1 MVRAVRVGCVGLGLG
16 CAASA
21 AAQYSVSQFNEIG
34 LSADE
39 QTTRNNLSYAAIVT
53 QITTHNASIP
63 IGFIP
68 SPTISGA
75 AEVAN
80 TAADNTLKF
89 TKAYLVAP
97 NDLELFPNNGG
108 SCGYEI
114 VLPQVSATYGNF
126 LGLWPK
132 LGDDRLFL
140 PGDTPIS
147 FGVLGVPE
155 LVHANT
161 DVELSLHGA
170 GIVHTDDELAG
181 RASTGGGQTVIVG
194 AGVHELEWRAD
205 TKWYP
210 VFDTVIP
217 IGLSVIMSKMEVYF
231 SGKARAL
238 KAERNAKVATFAP
251 ELLSVKSN
259 TVELARELDELNR
272 KLHLYDKLQGLAL
285 DGVQELTGEFI
296 VGQFFDA
303 KTTVSRS
310 RIQKLTVYDVLAPT
324 ITTSDATPT
333 YEATDIGGARTS
345 RYLRDLSSLIIAS
358 DECGR
363 PVTITNNAPEL
374 LPLGDTFV
382 TWTVRD
388 LGPTAPGADH
398 DGDGVID
405 TQAFNSR
412 TVTQTV
418 TIEDTQAPIMVPPP
432 AVVIES
438 NVSIDLDDQALGQP
452 LVVDLADLHP
462 TVTRS
467 TASVD
472 GIVPPNTRTAVTWSA
487 ADDGTPPNVST
498 AQQLVTVKTPGTN
511 TAPTAAPKTADTLT
525 AKSVPIVLTADDADV
540 LPLTGN
546 PGGPG
551 IRDPLQFR
559 IESLPQHGE
568 FVAPLY
574 PFFID
579 DYRTDK
585 VGGLI
590 EYIESQPDAETLRQ
604 SYETAV
610 ATRRLSNWLDGEF
623 CNATPSQP
631 APVDFVFDPRYVQVT
646 DAGEQYFFDNYFVC
660 DPDPETD
667 WTTHPRVSRWSAAG
681 EFLGHVRIDDDGGG
695 GIQADE
701 AAFRFSDDG
710 FLYFVAKTTGGQ
722 PVVSVHRCP
731 AALTDTSNRP
741 ATCGQANGDYFGPID
756 VNLHS
761 GAAFPEN
768 AFLDGDRGI
777 AYVTDGQRIDV
788 YRLAN
793 DQRLGTLVNDA
804 GVADLFRVAAC
815 RTSGSPDFDDEME
828 IDSEGNLYVID
839 NDCNRIHK
847 FTKSYFDDDGLF
859 VRGDYVGW
867 MGRCNGSNNLACDV
881 PNQRTKGYSCTAAS
895 ACTTPAGNSQG
906 TLIGQF
912 SNPAFL
918 AMDPNDV
925 LYVADYG
932 NNRIQRFGPD
942 GTFAGQAQS
951 TGNGINA
958 PVDGAFVL
966 GNMGP
971 PKHVSVNSQRFFVVD
986 QQERFVHVFDA
997 SPFTDVTSST
1007 ATVTYVSDFDFHTR
1021 TDTFSYSAHDGLVS
1035 SNVAQV
1041 SIAVARNYRQPL
1053 PTAQTVTTNEDR
1065 AIVIVLSGTD
1075 PDGILTRDFNGLDS
1089 LTFTIARQPQHG
1101 TLARRGTPPAGVTLD
1116 PGTDV
1121 WTYTPNRDFQGGDVF
1136 SFTVSDA
1143 FTDRTNDGPRTIP
1156 EPYGEAEPVDVAVT
1170 VVPAND
1176 IPIVRLDEPARV
1188 AAGFPV
1194 LLQGTVYDDLGEGYA
1209 ATVRW
1214 GDGRV
1219 ERNGVTVVD
1228 SNGTPN
1234 DSADDEARM
1243 TGVVFSEEGLSSIG
1257 QSPMT
1262 AMHSYTSTGS
1272 RQIVMCMR
1280 DPGRLE
1286 ACDSVNV
1293 TVESLAVLGAD
1304 VSLSH
1309 DEIVDGVPF
1318 NATIE
1323 VANGRPVA
1331 GVTGL
1336 AATNV
1341 RLALEIPPEVAV
1353 DTYSSS
1359 AGSCA
1364 VDQGVLRC
1372 GFGTLANGATATV
1385 KVGLHGKGTL
1395 IHARALSLE
1404 ADVSTDTPSLEEV
1417 AIGRA
1422 SIDLKAVTLDRDHD
1436 GLTNLFEG
1444 FYGVSEPAA
1453 DADGD
1458 GLTNRAELDNRTS
1471 PVAADTDADGVADGA
1486 EVNRYGSDPVSTDS
1500 DGDGL
1505 ADGAEV
1511 ATHGTDPAERDS
1523 DGDGLPDDFEL
1534 ANGFDPRVA
1543 DSAGDRD
1550 GDGLSDADEFAN
1562 GTDHLAADSD
1572 GDTLSDAAEV
1582 NVYATDPTEADTD
1595 QDGLADQAEL
1605 AAGTD
1610 LLKPDSD
1617 DDGLLDGA
1625 EAAVGTSPLDADFD
1639 NDGLPDGWEVRN
1651 GRNPVVADA
1660 TTDPDGDGILT
1671 AAELANGTDPLDADT
1686 DRDGLSDRA
1695 EALGG
1700 TNPRE
1705 ADTDGDG
1712 LVDGDEV
1719 AVHHSNPLL
1728 ADGDADG
1735 LPDDWEVEHGLA
1747 PLANDAAADP
1757 DADGLVN
1764 RGEYKYH
1771 SDPNNADTDGDGLND
1786 RAELAVLRYRNSG
1799 QTLGTAIGEAVA
1811 LGDLDG
1817 DGDLDAFVANR
1828 AGGSEIWLNDG
1839 DGTFALDSANALN
1852 DAEAL
1857 DVDLA
1862 DIDGDGDLDAVL
1874 AHPTQ
1879 PNTLWINGAGGAAE
1893 GVFTLSAQTLGAGVS
1908 DGVEFGTRFRSA
1920 HSGPSLAVANWFGA
1934 NEAFGFDDGVLI
1946 QLPVNDPLRAN
1957 SEDVAVGDLNGDG
1970 LDDAFVVNRG
1980 AANQVFRGNDVG
1992 ICTAAL
1998 CDSGQRLGAGAESIA
2013 VALGDV
2019 DGDSDLD
2026 AYEAIYGAGDRVWLN
2041 NGSGTFTN
2049 SGQALGA
2056 DGSNDVSLVDVDGDG
2071 DLDALVA
2078 NNGTS
2083 RLWANTGAGTFTD
2096 SGRTLG
2102 TAATFGL
2109 DLGDVDGDGDEDVYF
2124 ANDGPD
2130 TVWLL
2135 DRLAPNDPDSDDD
2148 GINDGWEIENGLDP
2162 LNDADGERDA
2172 DFDALSNREE
2182 FDADTDP
2189 RDTDTDGDGMPDAFE
2204 VRNGL
2209 DPKVDDADLDLEGDG
2224 TSNLVEFEQSADPQG
2239 DDTAPVVTAPANIT
2253 ANSTGALTAVPLG
2266 AASAQDARGGAV
2278 VATPDDDGPFAPGR
2292 HRLTWSASDVMGN
2305 VGEAHQTVD
2314 VIPLVDVAVGQV
2326 VDEGDTVTVLV
2337 QLNGAAVSY
2346 PVRVDYSVAGAA
2358 TNPEDH
2364 DAAGGSVLIGSG
2376 TSVGIPIEI
2385 VADNYFEGDE
2395 TFTLKIESAVNA
2407 VLGVQ
2412 RSHTI
2417 TITQANVR
2425 PLARI
2430 VVRQRGDVVTTA
2442 PANGGPL
2449 TISAEVTDPNA
2460 GDEHTYDWSRTAP
2473 GTLNPGDYADSSY
2486 SIDPAAL
2493 AQGLYRLTVDVADDG
2508 VPIGLNTA
2516 MSLLKIVPAPP
2527 ALTPGADTDGDGVA
2541 DTEEGATDDDGDRVP
2556 NYRDPNDAGN
2566 QLLYTSDGLVLE
2578 TQTGLVLRLGEQA
2591 FANGATAAVA
2601 EAAVG
2606 EDVENGY
2613 PNGVVDF
2620 EILGV
2625 EPGTSATVV
2634 VPLAHPIPRGAVY
2647 RKHARGAWGN
2657 FVVDDANAI
2666 ASAAGANG
2674 ACPAP
2679 GSGTYATGLHE
2690 RDGCLALKIEDGGPN
2705 DADAS
2710 ANGVISDPGGLA
2722 VPVGVTLEL
2731 IPPAPKRV
2739 ADNATNVVAFA
2750 LRLVSASGD
2759 VALRSLTIEASG
2771 SGDDRGIA
2779 HVRVYVDANGNGT
2792 VDAGEAEV
2800 AAGTFNQDN
2809 GTLLLRMGT
2818 PFAVPAGATNLLVT
2832 YDF

>member
-1 MVRAVRVGCVGLGLG
+1 VGCVGLGLG
-16 CAASA
+16 CTASA
-21 AAQYSVSQFNEIG
+21 AAQYSLSQFNEIG

-39 QTTRNNLSYAAIVT
+39 QTTRNNVSYAAILT
-53 QITTHNASIP
+53 QIAIHNASIP

-68 SPTISGA
+68 SPTISGV
-75 AEVAN
+75 AEAAN

-89 TKAYLVAP
+89 TKAYLRAP
-97 NDLELFPNNGG
+97 TDVSLLPNYAGGCSYEL
-108 SCGYEI
+108 I
-114 VLPQVSATYGNF
+114 LPQASAKFGNF
-126 LGLWPK
+126 LGLFPK
-132 LGDDRLFL
+132 LGDDRLWL

-147 FGVLGVPE
+147 FGVLGVPQI
-155 LVHANT
+155 VHAHT

-170 GIVHTDDELAG
+170 GIVHTDDELSGGAD
-181 RASTGGGQTVIVG
+181 TGGGQTVIVG

-210 VFDTVIP
+210 IFDTVVP
-217 IGLSVIMSKMEVYF
+217 IALSVIMSKSETYF
-231 SGKARAL
+231 SAHAREL
-238 KAERNAKVATFAP
+238 KSTRNAKA
-251 ELLSVKSN
+251 EMLSIKSN
-259 TVELARELDELNR
+259 VDDIARQLDDLNR
-272 KLHLYDKLQGLAL
+272 TLHFYEHL
-285 DGVQELTGEFI
+285 DGLIIDAGLEVTGNQI
-296 VGQFFDA
+296 VERFFKA

-310 RIQKLTVYDVLAPT
+310 RTQNLTIYDVLAPT

-333 YEATDIGGARTS
+333 YEATDIGGARTA
-345 RYLRDLSSLIIAS
+345 RYLPNLRNLITAS

-363 PVTITNNAPEL
+363 PVTISNNAPEL
-374 LPLGDTFV
+374 LPLGDTVV

-388 LGPTAPGADH
+388 LGPTAPGAADH
-398 DGDGVID
+398 DGDGVND
-405 TQAFNSR
+405 TQLFNSR
-412 TVTQTV
+412 TVQQVV

-432 AVVIES
+432 GVVIES
-438 NVSIDLDDQALGQP
+438 NTSINLTDQALGQP

-467 TASVD
+467 TDSVD
-472 GIVPPNTRTAVTWSA
+472 GIVPPNSRTVVTWSA
-487 ADDGTPPNVST
+487 ADDGAPPNVT
-498 AQQLVTVKTPGTN
+498 NAQQLVTVKTPGTN
-511 TAPTAAPKTADTLT
+511 TPPTAAPKSADTLT
-525 AKSVPIVLTADDADV
+525 SKSVPIVLTGFDADV

-551 IRDPLQFR
+551 IADPLQFR
-559 IESLPQHGE
+559 IESLPQNGE

-590 EYIESQPDAETLRQ
+590 AYIESQPDAATLRQ

-610 ATRRLSNWLDGEF
+610 ATRTLWNWLNTEF
-623 CNATPSQP
+623 CSATPSQA
-631 APVDFVFDPRYVQVT
+631 APVDFVFEPRYVQVT
-646 DAGEQYFFDNYFVC
+646 DDGEEYFFDNLFVC
-660 DPDPETD
+660 HPNVDSD
-667 WTTHPRVSRWSAAG
+667 WAMYPRISRWSAAG
-681 EFLGHVRIDDDGGG
+681 QFLGHVRVQDGDADSGIDP
-695 GIQADE
+695 IE
-701 AAFRFSDDG
+701 ASFRFTDDG
-710 FLYFVAKTTGGQ
+710 FLFWVSKRTGGE
-722 PVVSVHRCP
+722 PVVSVHRCS
-731 AALTDTSNRP
+731 AALTNKTNDP
-741 ATCGQANGDYFGPID
+741 PVCGMQGSGYFGPIHD
-756 VNLHS
+756 TS
-761 GAAFPEN
+761 GNSDPEN
-768 AFLDGDRGI
+768 AFLDTDRDV
-777 AYVTDGQRIDV
+777 AYVTDGHRIDV
-788 YRLAN
+788 HRLSN
-793 DQRLGTLVNDA
+793 QQRVGTLVDDA
-804 GVADLFRVAAC
+804 GVM
-815 RTSGSPDFDDEME
+815 DFLDHFSCGIIEGTFFTDEME
-828 IDSEGNLYVID
+828 VDSNGNLYVID

-847 FTKSYFDDDGLF
+847 FTPSYFDDDGQIVL
-859 VRGDYVGW
+859 GDYVGW

-895 ACTTPAGNSQG
+895 ACTVPPSNGSRG
-906 TLIGQF
+906 DLVGQF
-912 SNPAFL
+912 RNPAYL

-932 NNRIQRFGPD
+932 NSRIQRFGPD

-971 PKHVSVNSQRFFVVD
+971 PKHVSVNSRRFYVVD

-997 SPFTDVTSST
+997 SPFTDVTAST
-1007 ATVTYVSDFDFHTR
+1007 ATVNYVSDFDFHTS
-1021 TDTFSYSAHDGLVS
+1021 TDHFSYSVHDGLVS

-1053 PTAQTVTTNEDR
+1053 PTAQTVTTNEDH

-1089 LTFTIARQPQHG
+1089 LTFEIESQPQHG
-1101 TLARRGTPPAGVTLD
+1101 TLARGGTPPAGVTLD
-1116 PGTDV
+1116 PGMDV

-1136 SFTVSDA
+1136 SFTASDA
-1143 FTDRTNDGPRTIP
+1143 FTDRTNDGSRTIP
-1156 EPYGEAEPVDVAVT
+1156 EPYGQAEPVDVTVT

-1194 LLQGTVYDDLGEGYA
+1194 LLQGTVYDDLGDGYA

-1219 ERNGVTVVD
+1219 DRNGVTVID
-1228 SNGTPN
+1228 DNGTPN

-1243 TGVVFSEEGLSSIG
+1243 TGVVFSEEGMSSIG

-1262 AMHSYTSTGS
+1262 AMHSYTTTGS
-1272 RQIVMCMR
+1272 RQVVMCMR
-1280 DPGRLE
+1280 DAGRLE
-1286 ACDSVNV
+1286 ACDAVNV
-1293 TVESLAVLGAD
+1293 TVESLAVLGAE

-1318 NATIE
+1318 DATIE
-1323 VANGRPVA
+1323 VVNGRPE
-1331 GVTGL
+1331 GVPGV

-1353 DTYSSS
+1353 GAYSASV
-1359 AGSCA
+1359 GSCA
-1364 VDQGVLRC
+1364 VDQGSLHC
-1372 GFGTLANGATATV
+1372 GFGTLASGATATV
-1385 KVGLHGKGTL
+1385 KVGLRGKGTL
-1395 IHARALSLE
+1395 IHPRALSLQ
-1404 ADVSTDTPSLEEV
+1404 ADVRTDTPSLEEAAV
-1417 AIGRA
+1417 GRA
-1422 SIDLKAVTLDRDHD
+1422 SIDLKAVTLDRDND

-1486 EVNRYGSDPVSTDS
+1486 EVNRYGSDPLSTDS

-1505 ADGAEV
+1505 ADGVEV
-1511 ATHGTDPAERDS
+1511 ATHDTDPAERDS

-1605 AAGTD
+1605 AVGTD

-1686 DRDGLSDRA
+1686 DRDGLSDRV

-1705 ADTDGDG
+1705 TDTDGDG
-1712 LVDGDEV
+1712 LGDGDEV

-1771 SDPNNADTDGDGLND
+1771 SDPNNADTDGDGLTD

-1828 AGGSEIWLNDG
+1828 TGGSEIWLNDG
-1839 DGTFALDSANALN
+1839 GGTFALDSANALN

-1862 DIDGDGDLDAVL
+1862 DVDGDGDLDAVL

-1879 PNTLWINGAGGAAE
+1879 PNTLWINGAGVAAE
-1893 GVFTLSAQTLGAGVS
+1893 GVFTLSTQTVGAGVS
-1908 DGVEFGTRFRSA
+1908 DGVEFGTRFRSS
-1920 HSGPSLAVANWFGA
+1920 HSGPSLAVANYGA
-1934 NEAFGFDDGVLI
+1934 NEAFAFDDGVLI

-1998 CDSGQRLGAGAESIA
+1998 CDSGQRLGTGAESIA
-2013 VALGDV
+2013 VALGDL
-2019 DGDSDLD
+2019 DGDGDLD
-2026 AYEAIYGAGDRVWLN
+2026 AYEAIYAAGDRVWLN

-2056 DGSNDVSLVDVDGDG
+2056 DGSNDVNLIDTDGDG

-2083 RLWANTGAGTFTD
+2083 RLWANAGNGTFAD

-2109 DLGDVDGDGDEDVYF
+2109 DVGDLDGDGDEDVYF

-2130 TVWLL
+2130 AVWLL

-2148 GINDGWEIENGLDP
+2148 GMNDGWEVDNGFDP
-2162 LNDADGERDA
+2162 LSDSDGALDK
-2172 DFDALSNREE
+2172 DFDGLTNLEE
-2182 FDADTDP
+2182 HDAETDP
-2189 RDTDTDGDGMPDAFE
+2189 RDTDTDGDGMTDAFE
-2204 VRNGL
+2204 ARNGL
-2209 DPKVDDADLDLEGDG
+2209 DPKIDDAGLDLEGDG
-2224 TSNLVEFEQSADPQG
+2224 TSNLAELQQGSDPQG
-2239 DDTAPVVTAPANIT
+2239 DDTAPVVTAPGTVT

-2266 AASAQDARGGAV
+2266 AASAQDERDGAV
-2278 VATPDDDGPFAPGR
+2278 AATPDDDGPFAPGR
-2292 HRLTWSASDVMGN
+2292 HLLTWSASDVMGN
-2305 VGEAHQTVD
+2305 VGRAQQTVN
-2314 VIPLVDVAVGQV
+2314 VIPLVDVAVGQLA
-2326 VDEGDTVTVLV
+2326 DEGDTITVVV

-2364 DAAGGSVLIGSG
+2364 DAAGGSVLIGAG
-2376 TSVGIPIEI
+2376 TSANIPIEI

-2395 TFTLKIESAVNA
+2395 TFTLTLEAAVNA

-2425 PLARI
+2425 PVARI
-2430 VVRQRGDVVTTA
+2430 VVRQRGEIVTTA
-2442 PANGGPL
+2442 AANGGPL
-2449 TISAEVTDPNA
+2449 TISAEVADPNV
-2460 GDEHTYDWSRTAP
+2460 GDMHTYEWSRTDP
-2473 GTLNPGDYADSSY
+2473 GMLNPADHADASY

-2493 AQGLYRLTVDVADDG
+2493 AQGLYRLSVDVADDG
-2508 VPIGLNTA
+2508 VPIALESAT
-2516 MSLLKIVPAPP
+2516 SLLKIVAAPP
-2527 ALTPGADTDGDGVA
+2527 VLTAGADTDRDGVA
-2541 DTEEGATDDDGDRVP
+2541 DTDEGATDDDGDGVP

-2566 QLLYTSDGLVLE
+2566 QLLYADDGLVLE
-2578 TQTGLVLRLGEQA
+2578 AQTGLTLRLGEQA

-2601 EAAVG
+2601 EATVG

-2620 EILGV
+2620 EVLGV

-2634 VPLAHPIPRGAVY
+2634 VPLKHPIPRGAVY
-2647 RKHARGAWGN
+2647 RKHVRGGWRD

-2666 ASAAGANG
+2666 ASGPGVNG

-2679 GSGTYATGLHE
+2679 GSGSYVAGVRE
-2690 RDGCLALKIEDGGPN
+2690 RDGCLALTIEDGGPN
-2705 DADAS
+2705 DSDAT
-2710 ANGVISDPGGLA
+2710 ANGVIRDPGGLA
-2722 VPVGVTLEL
+2722 VPVGVTIEL
-2731 IPPAPKRV
+2731 LPPAPKVV
-2739 ADNATNVVAFA
+2739 AHNTTKVVAFA
-2750 LRLVSASGD
+2750 LKLVSVSGD

-2771 SGDDRGIA
+2771 SGDDRSIA
-2779 HVRVYVDANGNGT
+2779 RVRVYVDANANGS
-2792 VDAGEAEV
+2792 VDAGETEI

-2809 GTLLLRMGT
+2809 GTLQLLMVT
-2818 PFAVPAGATNLLVT
+2818 PYAVPAGATNLLVT
-2832 YDF
+2832 YDL